1 MTTVSG
7 TEAAGGESRPADHEP
22 RTSDRERATFD
33 REPRS
38 ADRERSPAD
47 HVPKHVVVTRSEAS
61 DGPLSSE
68 LRNLGLPV
76 LLWPAVTVEMTETGP
91 LEAALADI
99 TSFQWIVFASRHAVA
114 AVTGLMPTPP
124 AGVRIAAVGQAT
136 AQVLRQRGWSVDLLP
151 TEANAAALVD
161 AFATAA
167 SAAAAS
173 SGTPA
178 AGASATA
185 GALSGTAGAGISAA
199 ATSGTTAS
207 AVDGARIL
215 FPASS
220 RALPTIA
227 AGLKQLGAKVLQVEA
242 YRTESSN
249 ALDVENCR
257 SWIARG
263 SIGAVT
269 FASPSAVDEL
279 EHALGKDDFDRL
291 LSSAAAVAI
300 GPTTAKALT
309 GRGHTPALAESAT
322 LQGLAHTTHRLLQTR
337 QDLADGEL

>member
-1 MTTVSG
+1 VNTVNG
-7 TEAAGGESRPADHEP
+7 TEAAAGESRPSDREVRSVDRERTTADRDP
-22 RTSDRERATFD
+22 RASDRER
-33 REPRS
+33 
-38 ADRERSPAD
+38 
-47 HVPKHVVVTRSEAS
+47 KHVVVTRSETR

-91 LEAALADI
+91 LEEALANI

-114 AVTGLMPTPP
+114 AVTELMATPP
-124 AGVRIAAVGQAT
+124 AGVRVAAVGQAT
-136 AQVLRQRGWSVDLLP
+136 AQVLRQRGWPVDLLP

-167 SAAAAS
+167 SAA
-173 SGTPA
+173 T
-178 AGASATA
+178 
-185 GALSGTAGAGISAA
+185 IA
-199 ATSGTTAS
+199 ATGTTAI
-207 AVDGARIL
+207 AIQGARIL

-227 AGLKQLGAKVLQVEA
+227 AGLKQLGAEVLQVEA

-291 LSSAAAVAI
+291 LSAAAAVAI

-309 GRGHTPALAESAT
+309 ERGHTPALAESAT

-337 QDLADGEL
+337 QDLADGER

>member
-1 MTTVSG
+1 MTTLSNM
-7 TEAAGGESRPADHEP
+7 EAAAGELRPTDRDSRPAD
-22 RTSDRERATFD
+22 
-33 REPRS
+33 REPKR
-38 ADRERSPAD
+38 
-47 HVPKHVVVTRSEAS
+47 VVVTRSEAS

-76 LLWPAVTVEMTETGP
+76 LLWPAVTVEMTEKGP
-91 LEAALADI
+91 LEAALANI
-99 TSFQWIVFASRHAVA
+99 NSFQWIVFASRHAVA
-114 AVTGLMPTPP
+114 AVTDLMATPP

-136 AQVLRQRGWSVDLLP
+136 AQVLRQRGWPVDLLP
-151 TEANAAALVD
+151 AEANAAALVD
-161 AFATAA
+161 AFATA
-167 SAAAAS
+167 
-173 SGTPA
+173 
-178 AGASATA
+178 
-185 GALSGTAGAGISAA
+185 
-199 ATSGTTAS
+199 TAS
-207 AVDGARIL
+207 AVGGARIL

-227 AGLKQLGAKVLQVEA
+227 AGLKQLGAEVLQVEA
-242 YRTESSN
+242 YRTESSG

-291 LSSAAAVAI
+291 LSAATPVAI
-300 GPTTAKALT
+300 GPTTARALT
-309 GRGHTPALAESAT
+309 NRGHSPALAESAT

-337 QDLADGEL
+337 QDLTDGEL

>member
-1 MTTVSG
+1 MTTLSNM
-7 TEAAGGESRPADHEP
+7 EAAAGESRP
-22 RTSDRERATFD
+22 TDRDSRPAD
-33 REPRS
+33 REPKR
-38 ADRERSPAD
+38 
-47 HVPKHVVVTRSEAS
+47 VVVTRSEAS

-76 LLWPAVTVEMTETGP
+76 LLWPAVTVEMTEKGP
-91 LEAALADI
+91 LEAALANI

-114 AVTGLMPTPP
+114 AVTELMAAPP
-124 AGVRIAAVGQAT
+124 AGVKIAAVGQAT
-136 AQVLRQRGWSVDLLP
+136 AQVLRQRGWPVDLLP

-161 AFATAA
+161 AFAAVA
-167 SAAAAS
+167 SAA
-173 SGTPA
+173 TA

-185 GALSGTAGAGISAA
+185 TVA
-199 ATSGTTAS
+199 
-207 AVDGARIL
+207 GARIL

-227 AGLKQLGAKVLQVEA
+227 AGLKQLGAEVIQVEA
-242 YRTESSN
+242 YRTESSG

-263 SIGAVT
+263 TIGAVT

-291 LSSAAAVAI
+291 LSAATPVAI
-300 GPTTAKALT
+300 GPTTARALT
-309 GRGHTPALAESAT
+309 DRGHTPALAESAT
-322 LQGLAHTTHRLLQTR
+322 LQGIAHTTHRLLQTR
-337 QDLADGEL
+337 QDLADGER

>member
-1 MTTVSG
+1 MTTLVGMG
-7 TEAAGGESRPADHEP
+7 TAGESRPAD
-22 RTSDRERATFD
+22 
-33 REPRS
+33 REPKR
-38 ADRERSPAD
+38 
-47 HVPKHVVVTRSEAS
+47 VVVTRSEAN

-114 AVTGLMPTPP
+114 AVTDLMATPP

-136 AQVLRQRGWSVDLLP
+136 AQVLRQRGWPVDLLP
-151 TEANAAALVD
+151 SEANAAALVD
-161 AFATAA
+161 AFATA
-167 SAAAAS
+167 
-173 SGTPA
+173 P
-178 AGASATA
+178 AGAVA
-185 GALSGTAGAGISAA
+185 
-199 ATSGTTAS
+199 
-207 AVDGARIL
+207 GARIL

-227 AGLKQLGAKVLQVEA
+227 AGLKQLGAEVIQVEA

-269 FASPSAVDEL
+269 FASPSAVGEL

-300 GPTTAKALT
+300 GPTTARALT
-309 GRGHTPALAESAT
+309 ERGHTPALAESAT

-337 QDLADGEL
+337 QDLAHGER

>member
-1 MTTVSG
+1 MTTLVG
-7 TEAAGGESRPADHEP
+7 KEAAAGESRP
-22 RTSDRERATFD
+22 TD
-33 REPRS
+33 REPRAADRGRTT
-38 ADRERSPAD
+38 ADRE
-47 HVPKHVVVTRSEAS
+47 PKRVVVTRSEAS

-68 LRNLGLPV
+68 LRNLGLSV
-76 LLWPAVTVEMTETGP
+76 LLWPAVTVEMTEKGP

-99 TSFQWIVFASRHAVA
+99 KSFQWIVFASRHAVA
-114 AVTGLMPTPP
+114 AVTALMATPP
-124 AGVRIAAVGQAT
+124 VGVRIAAVGQAT
-136 AQVLRQRGWSVDLLP
+136 AQVLRQRGWPVDLLP
-151 TEANAAALVD
+151 SEANAAALVD
-161 AFATAA
+161 AFA
-167 SAAAAS
+167 
-173 SGTPA
+173 
-178 AGASATA
+178 
-185 GALSGTAGAGISAA
+185 A
-199 ATSGTTAS
+199 ATIE
-207 AVDGARIL
+207 GARIL

-227 AGLKQLGAKVLQVEA
+227 AGLKQLGADVTQVEA
-242 YRTESSN
+242 YRTESSG

-291 LSSAAAVAI
+291 LSAAPAVAI
-300 GPTTAKALT
+300 GPTTARALSD
-309 GRGHTPALAESAT
+309 RGHTPILAESAT

>member
-1 MTTVSG
+1 MTTLSNM
-7 TEAAGGESRPADHEP
+7 EAAAGELRPTDRDSRPAD
-22 RTSDRERATFD
+22 
-33 REPRS
+33 REPKR
-38 ADRERSPAD
+38 
-47 HVPKHVVVTRSEAS
+47 VVVTRSEAS

-76 LLWPAVTVEMTETGP
+76 LLWPAVTVEMTEKGP
-91 LEAALADI
+91 LEAALANI
-99 TSFQWIVFASRHAVA
+99 NSFQWIVFASRHAVA
-114 AVTGLMPTPP
+114 AVTDLMATPP

-136 AQVLRQRGWSVDLLP
+136 AQVLRQRGWPVDLLP
-151 TEANAAALVD
+151 AEANAAALVD
-161 AFATAA
+161 AFATA
-167 SAAAAS
+167 
-173 SGTPA
+173 
-178 AGASATA
+178 
-185 GALSGTAGAGISAA
+185 
-199 ATSGTTAS
+199 TAS
-207 AVDGARIL
+207 AVGGARIL

-227 AGLKQLGAKVLQVEA
+227 AGLKQLGAEVLQVEA
-242 YRTESSN
+242 YRTESSG

-291 LSSAAAVAI
+291 LSAATPVAI
-300 GPTTAKALT
+300 GPTTARALT
-309 GRGHTPALAESAT
+309 DRGHSPALAESAT

>member
-1 MTTVSG
+1 M
-7 TEAAGGESRPADHEP
+7 EAAGESRPADRET
-22 RTSDRERATFD
+22 RASDRDRAAAD

-47 HVPKHVVVTRSEAS
+47 HVPKHVVVTRFEAR

-76 LLWPAVTVEMTETGP
+76 LLWPAVTVEMAETGP

-99 TSFQWIVFASRHAVA
+99 TSFHWIVFASRHAVA
-114 AVTGLMPTPP
+114 AVTDLMATPP

-136 AQVLRQRGWSVDLLP
+136 AQVLRQRGWPVDLLP

-161 AFATAA
+161 AFAAA
-167 SAAAAS
+167 SAAA
-173 SGTPA
+173 T
-178 AGASATA
+178 ASAAASVTA
-185 GALSGTAGAGISAA
+185 PAGAGTSTAA
-199 ATSGTTAS
+199 A
-207 AVDGARIL
+207 VEGARIL

-227 AGLKQLGAKVLQVEA
+227 AGLKQLGAEVIQVEA
-242 YRTESSN
+242 YRTESSG
-249 ALDVENCR
+249 ALDVGECR
-257 SWIARG
+257 SWIGRG

-279 EHALGKDDFDRL
+279 EHALGKADFDRL
-291 LSSAAAVAI
+291 LSAAAAVAI
-300 GPTTAKALT
+300 GPTTARALSD
-309 GRGHTPALAESAT
+309 RGHTPALAESAT